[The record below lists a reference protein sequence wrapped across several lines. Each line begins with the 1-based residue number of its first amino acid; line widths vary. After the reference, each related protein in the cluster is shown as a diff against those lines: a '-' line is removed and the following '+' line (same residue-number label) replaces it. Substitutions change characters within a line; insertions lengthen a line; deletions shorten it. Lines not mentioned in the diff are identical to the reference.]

1 MSRRNKSRPSGAQ
14 VNTEA
19 VSVQDAFA
27 NPLFRLGYG
36 SQSPLEATEYPLTRM
51 TDNYAL
57 LNSLYRDNWV
67 VQNVVGLMVDD
78 MLREWYKPKGDITPE
93 MQSALSRDERD
104 TCIRDRINEGVR
116 WGRLYGGAAGGGKS
130 DALVIEALRQVDIP
144 HYRALILR
152 KTYPQLS
159 DLVDK
164 SQMYYRRAF
173 PQAQYNATA
182 HVWNFPSGAK
192 IYFGSMQYTKD
203 RTNYQGKAYDF
214 IGFDELTHFEW
225 EEYSYMMSRNRPTGP
240 GTRVYMRATTNPG
253 GIGHGWVKARF
264 ITPAPPGT
272 PIVEEYTVRRPD
284 GTEQKLQRARVFIPS
299 SIFDNPALL
308 QNDPGYLASLAA
320 MPEAEK
326 QALLYGSWDSFSG
339 QVFTEWRNDPAHYQD
354 QRWTHVIAPFAIP
367 KHWQIYRGFD
377 FGFSKPF
384 SVGWYAADEE
394 GRLYRIKELYGC
406 TGRPNEGLRIDP
418 VEQARRIREAEQND
432 PVLRGRV
439 IHGVADPAIFD
450 ESRGESIAA
459 MMERSPNF
467 LHWKPGD
474 HTRLAGKM
482 QFHYRLNFDADGRP
496 MLQVFNTCKHF
507 IRTLPNLVYDE
518 SNVEDI
524 DTRQEDHIYDE
535 CRYVLMENPI
545 SPPARRTALPPPD
558 DPLDLHRQARFY
570 RI

>member
-1 MSRRNKSRPSGAQ
+1 MSIVQARAPVVWRPQPRQAEFMSRPEP
-14 VNTEA
+14 EA
-19 VSVQDAFA
+19 
-27 NPLFRLGYG
+27 
-36 SQSPLEATEYPLTRM
+36 
-51 TDNYAL
+51 
-57 LNSLYRDNWV
+57 
-67 VQNVVGLMVDD
+67 
-78 MLREWYKPKGDITPE
+78 
-93 MQSALSRDERD
+93 
-104 TCIRDRINEGVR
+104 
-116 WGRLYGGAAGGGKS
+116 LYGGAAGGGKS
-130 DALVIEALRQVDIP
+130 DALVIEALRQVHIP

-164 SQMYYRRAF
+164 SQVYYHRAF

-182 HVWNFPSGAK
+182 HVWNFPSEAK

-203 RTNYQGKAYDF
+203 RTNYQGKAFDF

-272 PIVEEYTVRRPD
+272 RVYLRATTNPGGVGHGWVKARFITPAPPGTPIVEAFPVRMPD
-284 GTEQKLQRARVFIPS
+284 GTEKVLQRARVFIPS
-299 SIFDNPALL
+299 SVFDNPALL
-308 QNDPGYLASLAA
+308 ENDPDYLASLASL
-320 MPEAEK
+320 PEAEK

-354 QRWTHVIAPFAIP
+354 QRWTHVIAPFPIP
-367 KHWQIYRGFD
+367 KHWKIYRGFD

-418 VEQARRIREAEQND
+418 VEQARRIREVEQND
-432 PVLRGRV
+432 PQLRGRV
-439 IHGVADPAIFD
+439 IQGIADPAIFD

-459 MMERSPNF
+459 MMERGPNF
-467 LHWKPGD
+467 LHWMPGD

-482 QFHYRLNFDADGRP
+482 QFHYRLAFDGEGWP
-496 MLQVFNTCKHF
+496 MFQVFDTCRHF
-507 IRTLPNLVYDE
+507 LRTIPNLVYDE

-535 CRYVLMENPI
+535 CRYVLMEHPI
-545 SPPARRTALPPPD
+545 SPPRRTARPPVGD
-558 DPLDLHRQARFY
+558 DPLELHRQARFY

>member
-1 MSRRNKSRPSGAQ
+1 MSIVQARVPVVWRPQPRQAEFMSRPEP
-14 VNTEA
+14 EA
-19 VSVQDAFA
+19 
-27 NPLFRLGYG
+27 
-36 SQSPLEATEYPLTRM
+36 
-51 TDNYAL
+51 
-57 LNSLYRDNWV
+57 
-67 VQNVVGLMVDD
+67 
-78 MLREWYKPKGDITPE
+78 
-93 MQSALSRDERD
+93 
-104 TCIRDRINEGVR
+104 
-116 WGRLYGGAAGGGKS
+116 LYGGAAGGGKS
-130 DALVIEALRQVDIP
+130 DALVIEALRQVHIP

-164 SQMYYRRAF
+164 SQVYYHRAF

-203 RTNYQGKAYDF
+203 RTNYQGKAFDF

-225 EEYSYMMSRNRPTGP
+225 EEYIYMMSRNRPTGP

-272 PIVEEYTVRRPD
+272 PITEEYTVKLPD

-308 QNDPGYLASLAA
+308 ANDPGYLASLAS

-339 QVFTEWRNDPAHYQD
+339 QVFTEWRNDPARYED
-354 QRWTHVIAPFAIP
+354 Q
-367 KHWQIYRGFD
+367 
-377 FGFSKPF
+377 
-384 SVGWYAADEE
+384 
-394 GRLYRIKELYGC
+394 
-406 TGRPNEGLRIDP
+406 GLRIDP

-432 PVLRGRV
+432 PLLRGRV
-439 IHGVADPAIFD
+439 IHGIADPAIFD

-467 LHWKPGD
+467 LRWSPGD
-474 HTRLAGKM
+474 NTRLAGKM

-496 MLQVFNTCKHF
+496 MFQVFNTCKHF
-507 IRTLPNLVYDE
+507 IRTIPNLVYDE

-545 SPPARRTALPPPD
+545 SPPVRCAAPPMPD
-558 DPLDLHRQARFY
+558 DPLNLHKRARFY